1 MTLVKSIL
9 KRLFNRPALDFRN
22 QYAEYIEIHPTVFF
36 GGNFALQIDELPDKP
51 RVMVRIGEGSQ
62 IFANITLTNENAN
75 LSIGC
80 DTQIGASEIVVS
92 SKIDIGDDVLIAWGV
107 TLIDSNHHSID
118 WNLRRNDVRNS
129 GKSLRDSHGS
139 KIATYHDWAEV
150 TKKPIY
156 IGNKCWI
163 GLKTIVLPGVR
174 IGEGSVIGAGSVVRS
189 SIKDWSLAY
198 GNPCVIQ
205 DSITTKSESSYEKDK
220 N

>member
-1 MTLVKSIL
+1 MNRVKNVF
-9 KRLFNRPALDFRN
+9 KRLLNRQVIDFAKV
-22 QYAEYIEIHPTVFF
+22 YAGYIEIHPTVFF
-36 GGNFALQIDELPDKP
+36 GGNFRLQIDELPAKP

-62 IFANITLTNENAN
+62 IFANITLTNENAS

-80 DTQIGASEIVVS
+80 DSQIGASEIVVS

-129 GKSLRDSHGS
+129 GKSLRDSQGS
-139 KIATYHDWAEV
+139 KIAMYHDWAEV

-156 IGNKCWI
+156 IENKCWI
-163 GLKTIVLPGVR
+163 GLNTIVLPGVR
-174 IGEGSVIGAGSVVRS
+174 IGEGSVIGAGSVVRT

-198 GNPCVIQ
+198 GNPCVFQ
-205 DSITTKSESSYEKDK
+205 DSITMNSESIYEKDK

>member
-36 GGNFALQIDELPDKP
+36 GGNFKLQIDELPDKP

-62 IFANITLTNENAN
+62 IFANITLTNENAS

-139 KIATYHDWAEV
+139 KIAMYHDWAVV

-156 IGNKCWI
+156 IENKCWI
-163 GLKTIVLPGVR
+163 GLKTIVLPGVI
-174 IGEGSVIGAGSVVRS
+174 IGEGSVIGAGSVVRY
-189 SIKDWSLAY
+189 SIKDWYLAY

-205 DSITTKSESSYEKDK
+205 DSITMKSESSHEKDK

>member
-1 MTLVKSIL
+1 MNLVKNI
-9 KRLFNRPALDFRN
+9 FNRLLNRQVIDFTKV
-22 QYAEYIEIHPTVFF
+22 YAEYIEIHPTVFF
-36 GGNFALQIDELPDKP
+36 GGNFRLHIDALPDNP

-62 IFANITLTNENAN
+62 IFANITLTNENAS

-92 SKIDIGDDVLIAWGV
+92 SKIEIGDDVLIAWGV

-129 GKSLRDSHGS
+129 GKSLRDSNGS
-139 KIATYHDWAEV
+139 KIAMYHDWAEV

-156 IGNKCWI
+156 IENKCWI
-163 GLKTIVLPGVR
+163 GLKTIILPGVR
-174 IGEGSVIGAGSVVRS
+174 IGEGSVIGAGSVVRT

-198 GNPCVIQ
+198 GNPCVFQ
-205 DSITTKSESSYEKDK
+205 DSITKKSESINEKNK

>member
-1 MTLVKSIL
+1 MNRIKSIL
-9 KRLFNRPALDFRN
+9 KRLLNRQINDFTKV
-22 QYAEYIEIHPTVFF
+22 YAEYIEFHPTVFL
-36 GGNFALQIDELPDKP
+36 GQNFRLQIDELPDKP

-62 IFANITLTNENAN
+62 IFANITLTNKNAS

-92 SKIDIGDDVLIAWGV
+92 SKIDIGDDVLISWGV

-118 WNLRRNDVRNS
+118 WNLRRDDVRNS
-129 GKSLRDSHGS
+129 GKSLQDSHGS
-139 KIATYHDWAEV
+139 KIAMYHDWAKV

-156 IGNKCWI
+156 IENKCWI
-163 GLKTIVLPGVR
+163 GLKTIILPGVR
-174 IGEGSVIGAGSVVRS
+174 IGEGSVIGAGSVVRT

-198 GNPCVIQ
+198 GNPCAFQ
-205 DSITTKSESSYEKDK
+205 DSITLKSENIDEKNK